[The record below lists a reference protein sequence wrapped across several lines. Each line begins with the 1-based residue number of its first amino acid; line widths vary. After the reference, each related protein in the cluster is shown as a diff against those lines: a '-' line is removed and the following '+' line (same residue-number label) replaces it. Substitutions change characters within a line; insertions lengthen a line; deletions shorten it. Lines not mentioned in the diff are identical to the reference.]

1 MLRCLL
7 VSQDEKLGKVG
18 PILATCGEVHNQIPE
33 PQIISEMCSYGR
45 NMHNDNNNFWATFDW
60 KPSASKLMHFS
71 HT

>member
-33 PQIISEMCSYGR
+33 PQIISETCVVTGEY
-45 NMHNDNNNFWATFDW
+45 AQ
-60 KPSASKLMHFS
+60 LQ
-71 HT
+71 